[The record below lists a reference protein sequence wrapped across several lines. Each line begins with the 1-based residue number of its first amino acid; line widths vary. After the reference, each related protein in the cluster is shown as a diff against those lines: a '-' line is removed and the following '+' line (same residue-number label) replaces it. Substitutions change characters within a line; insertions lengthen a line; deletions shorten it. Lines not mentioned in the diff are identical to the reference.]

1 MASGLLFGTSFRR
14 LQTEARGGLRARDS
28 SPMKTGCLAL
38 AVFSFCAGGATP
50 AVALTPVAAQHGMVV
65 SSEQNASEAGVE
77 IMKAG
82 GNAVDAAVAV
92 GFALAVTHPW
102 AGNIGGGGFMLIR
115 MASGEMAFVDYRE
128 EAPAKAAR
136 NMYLDAQGNL
146 VPQASIVGAL
156 AVGVPGTVA
165 GLALA
170 EQKYGKLDLARVM
183 EPATRLA
190 GQGFPVSYGLAESLK
205 DSQGLLQKFRDSRRI
220 FLRDGKPYEPG
231 EILRQPELAGTLKR
245 IAAQGP
251 DGFYKGPVAQ
261 AIVATME
268 KYHGLITADDLA
280 GYQAKLRPPIVGHFR
295 GYTIVS
301 APPPSSGGIALLEM
315 LNILEPLELGSA
327 DSYPSMHLMVEAM
340 RRAYADRAA
349 YLGDADFV
357 KVPVTGLTSP
367 EYAAKLRQE
376 ILETKPDSPVAAG
389 KPTGWEEESSTTH
402 YSVVDADGDAVSNT
416 YTLNGGYGSGVTV
429 EGAGFLLNNE
439 MDDFAAKPGSPNM
452 FGLVQ
457 GEANAIAP
465 HKRPLSSMT
474 PTIVLENESVRE
486 DETRGSG
493 RGTREQDGTRDS
505 RLGTREEEW
514 SQANVGLSGPG
525 SSASGTEGKKA
536 DVPSRIPSPEP
547 RAPVRLVLGSPGGGT
562 IINTVL
568 EVLLDVLAFKMDVR
582 EAVTLPRFHDQWMPD
597 KLVLENWGF
606 SSDTIDKL
614 KEAGYQ
620 VSVRGH
626 LGECQ
631 AIEINPRTGWR
642 FGAADPRGD
651 GRAVGY

>member
-1 MASGLLFGTSFRR
+1 
-14 LQTEARGGLRARDS
+14 
-28 SPMKTGCLAL
+28 MKTAGLAL
-38 AVFSFCAGGATP
+38 AVFSLCAWGTLP
-50 AVALTPVAAQHGMVV
+50 ANAFTPVAARHGMVV

-115 MASGEMAFVDYRE
+115 MASGEAAFMDYRE
-128 EAPAKAAR
+128 EAPGKAAR
-136 NMYLDAQGNL
+136 KMYLDAQGNL
-146 VPQASIVGAL
+146 VPQASMVGAL
-156 AVGVPGTVA
+156 AAGVPGTVA

-170 EQKYGKLDLARVM
+170 EQKYGKLGLARVM
-183 EPATRLA
+183 EPAIRLA
-190 GQGFPVSYGLAESLK
+190 EQGFPVSFSLAESLT
-205 DSQGLLQKFRDSRRI
+205 DSKGLLEKFTDSRRI

-231 EILRQPELAGTLKR
+231 EILKQPELAETLKR

-280 GYQAKLRPPIVGHFR
+280 GYEAKWRQPIMGHFR

-315 LNILEPLELGSA
+315 LNILEPLDLGSA
-327 DSYPSMHLMVEAM
+327 DSYPSMHLMVESM

-349 YLGDADFV
+349 YLGDTDFV
-357 KVPVTGLTSP
+357 KVPVAGLTSP

-376 ILETKPDSPVAAG
+376 ILEAKPDAPVAAG
-389 KPTGWEEESSTTH
+389 KPSGWDEESSTTH
-402 YSVVDADGDAVSNT
+402 YSVVDSEGDAVSNT
-416 YTLNGGYGSGVTV
+416 YTLNGGYGSGVTA

-439 MDDFAAKPGSPNM
+439 MDDFASKPGSPNM

-474 PTIVLENESVRE
+474 PTIVLES
-486 DETRGSG
+486 
-493 RGTREQDGTRDS
+493 EQGQKDGTRDS
-505 RLGTREEEW
+505 GLGRELPIADCRLTIVGQFEAGPLLPVQLLTQSPR
-514 SQANVGLSGPG
+514 ANRDQSPRATAGCLAIVNRQSAIGN
-525 SSASGTEGKKA
+525 SS
-536 DVPSRIPSPEP
+536 PSPASKET
-547 RAPVRLVLGSPGGGT
+547 VRLVLGSPGGGT

-597 KLVLENWGF
+597 KLILENWGF

-631 AIEINPRTGWR
+631 AIEIDPRTGWR

-651 GRAVGY
+651 GKAVGY